1 MPGFLQAPFVSGGSS
16 GAGADPGVNA
26 GLYPV
31 VPKSTSFTIS
41 FPADHDKVFVVDA
54 SSGPITVTLPVAT
67 PNGFRIHVKKIDPT
81 ANAVTVDADGT
92 DTIDGSLTAVISGQN
107 DSIPINSDGT
117 NWVLL

>member
-1 MPGFLQAPFVSGGSS
+1 MALAPIPASMLVCIPLFQNQPASQ
-16 GAGADPGVNA
+16 
-26 GLYPV
+26 Y
-31 VPKSTSFTIS
+31 
-41 FPADHDKVFVVDA
+41 PADHDKVFVVDA